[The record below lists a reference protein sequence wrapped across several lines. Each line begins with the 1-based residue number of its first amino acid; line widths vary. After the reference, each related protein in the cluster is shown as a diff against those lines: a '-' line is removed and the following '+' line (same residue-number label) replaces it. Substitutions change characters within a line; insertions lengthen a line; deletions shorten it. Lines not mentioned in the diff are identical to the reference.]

1 MRISDWRSDVC
12 SSDLSE
18 WDEENQIWV
27 HDDGELNAILHI
39 GAAQKPQNEAQAA
52 LAAQTAATHILTMK
66 VAKRV
71 ADYPHDTRMI
81 AAYAKLAR
89 ASATQF
95 ETMAVLKGKRRSDR
109 KSTRLNPVTNAH
121 LVCRLLLEKKKK
133 INKAKQTTN

>member
-1 MRISDWRSDVC
+1 MRISDWSSDVC
-12 SSDLSE
+12 SSDLFGTRYTVVATVFLNHLIDLCGSE

-27 HDDGELNAILHI
+27 PDDGELNAILHI
-39 GAAQKPQNEAQAA
+39 VAAQKPQNEAQAA

-95 ETMAVLKGKRRSDR
+95 ETMAVLMGKRRSDR
-109 KSTRLNPVTNAH
+109 KSTRLNSSH
-121 LVCRLLLEKKKK
+121 
-133 INKAKQTTN
+133 